1 MRRAGI
7 RLANIGL
14 FVLACFLLAS
24 IANQF
29 AAAGLGAAP
38 LPAAAPATHAAPP
51 KPTWEAR
58 SIIIDRN
65 LFGSRGDAEV
75 VVEVVEPVEE
85 LEETALPLLLLGTA
99 STEDPTTARAA
110 ISNKSR
116 NRHEVVRIGDR
127 LKSHPRVEVL
137 VIEPGRVVLKNGPK
151 REELT
156 LEKRDLAVKKIP
168 PAVAPRQAAA
178 PPPSRNASRSRRA
191 RIARGSSGAPGGAP
205 PARNVIA
212 ENLKRL
218 AEQAETPPPVAETG
232 SAGSGANLLSEAML
246 RPEYEGTQ
254 MVGVSLSSIEPGS
267 PLDQLGLEDGDRV
280 TQINGLQLNTP
291 SALQKIAAAI
301 SSADRISITV
311 NGKPRV
317 VDTGRIADFQP

>member
-38 LPAAAPATHAAPP
+38 LPSTPPATPTAPP
-51 KPTWEAR
+51 RPTWEAR

-65 LFGSRGDAEV
+65 LFGSRGEAEV
-75 VVEVVEPVEE
+75 VVAVVEPVEE

-127 LKSHPRVEVL
+127 LKSHPQVEVL
-137 VIEPGRVVLKNGPK
+137 VIEPRRVVVKNGPK

-156 LEKRDLAVKKIP
+156 LERRDLAVKKIQ
-168 PAVAPRQAAA
+168 PAVAPPQAAA

-191 RIARGSSGAPGGAP
+191 RISRGSLRTPDSAP
-205 PARNVIA
+205 PERNAIA
-212 ENLKRL
+212 ENLERL
-218 AEQAETPPPVAETG
+218 ARQVEPSGPPAVD
-232 SAGSGANLLSEAML
+232 LLSRAVVK
-246 RPEYEGTQ
+246 PEYEGTQ

-280 TQINGLQLNTP
+280 SQINGLQLNDP

-301 SSADRISITV
+301 STADRISITV
-311 NGKPRV
+311 NGEPRV

>member
-1 MRRAGI
+1 MRTAGI
-7 RLANIGL
+7 RLANAGL

-38 LPAAAPATHAAPP
+38 LPAAPPATHTAPP
-51 KPTWEAR
+51 RPSWEAR

-116 NRHEVVRIGDR
+116 NRYEVVRIGDR

-137 VIEPGRVVLKNGPK
+137 VIEPRRVVLKNGPK

-156 LEKRDLAVKKIP
+156 LEKRDLAVKKIQP
-168 PAVAPRQAAA
+168 VVAPPKAAA
-178 PPPSRNASRSRRA
+178 PPPSRSASRSRRA
-191 RIARGSSGAPGGAP
+191 QIARGSLKAPGDAP
-205 PARNVIA
+205 PRRNAIA
-212 ENLKRL
+212 ENLERL
-218 AEQAETPPPVAETG
+218 ARQVEPTAPPA
-232 SAGSGANLLSEAML
+232 ADILLKAVVQ
-246 RPEYEGTQ
+246 PEYEGTQ
-254 MVGVSLSSIEPGS
+254 MVGISLSSIEPGS

-280 TQINGLQLNTP
+280 SQINGLQLNTP
-291 SALQKIAAAI
+291 SALQRIAAAI

-311 NGKPRV
+311 NGEPRV
-317 VDTGRIADFQP
+317 VDTSRIADSQP

>member
-7 RLANIGL
+7 RLANVCL

-38 LPAAAPATHAAPP
+38 LAAAPAVIHTLPP
-51 KPTWEAR
+51 RVAWEDR
-58 SIIIDRN
+58 SVIIDRN

-85 LEETALPLLLLGTA
+85 LEESALPLLLLGTA
-99 STEDPTTARAA
+99 STDDPTTARAA

-116 NRHEVVRIGDR
+116 NRHEVVQIGDR
-127 LKSHPRVEVL
+127 LESHPRVEVL
-137 VIEPGRVVLKNGPK
+137 VIEPRRVVLQNGPK

-156 LEKRDLAVKKIP
+156 LEKRDLAVKKILP
-168 PAVAPRQAAA
+168 PAPPPQASA
-178 PPPSRNASRSRRA
+178 PPPSRSASRSRRA
-191 RIARGSSGAPGGAP
+191 RKAQAPSANPVVAP
-205 PARNVIA
+205 QSRNALA

-218 AEQAETPPPVAETG
+218 AEQAEEPQPV
-232 SAGSGANLLSEAML
+232 SAWAADLLSKAMIK
-246 RPEYEGTQ
+246 PEYEGQQ

-267 PLDQLGLEDGDRV
+267 PLERLGLEDGDRV
-280 TQINGLQLNTP
+280 SQINGIQLNDP

-301 SSADRISITV
+301 SNSSRISIIV
-311 NGKPRV
+311 NGEPRV
-317 VDTGRIADFQP
+317 IDTDQIAKFQP